1 MAKWDGAYT
10 WHKRPSAIGAPDRL
24 RVATCQIP
32 VGHDIAVNA
41 AQILSLIEAAAEAG
55 ADVAHFPECALSG
68 YGSANWPDWTG
79 FDWFGLQV
87 AVEAVQSA
95 ARRHRVWVATGC
107 VHRDDATQK
116 KFNSLYVFNRDGQL
130 AGRYDKRCCSTNDQ
144 RAFELGR
151 HQLILDIEGVSCGF
165 LICRDWSYPELW
177 RAYEGQVELVFH
189 SACADGQGRDKNETH
204 TIPPLMQAYGRQYVY
219 AVSSANSCRYSQD
232 YPSLWVE
239 RGGYMGG
246 QATRHEAGF
255 TMNALADDPEQDRFF
270 AAVLESRRAERIL
283 YQFED

>member
-1 MAKWDGAYT
+1 
-10 WHKRPSAIGAPDRL
+10 
-24 RVATCQIP
+24 
-32 VGHDIAVNA
+32 VGYDIAANT
-41 AQILSLIEAAAEAG
+41 AQILTLIEAAAEAG

-79 FDWFGLQV
+79 FDWAGLEA

-107 VHRDDATQK
+107 VHRDHATQK

-151 HQLILDIEGVSCGF
+151 HQLMLDIEGVSCGF

-255 TMNALADDPEQDRFF
+255 TINALADDPEQDRFF

>member
-32 VGHDIAVNA
+32 VGHDIAANA

-79 FDWFGLQV
+79 FDWTALQ
-87 AVEAVQSA
+87 AGVEAVQSA
-95 ARRHRVWVATGC
+95 ARHHRVWVATGC
-107 VHRDDATQK
+107 VHRDEATQK
-116 KFNSLYVFNRDGQL
+116 KYNSLYVFNRGGQL

-177 RAYEGQVELVFH
+177 RAYEGQAELVFH
-189 SACADGQGRDKNETH
+189 SACADGQSRDKNETH
-204 TIPPLMQAYGRQYVY
+204 TIPPLMQGYGRQYLY
-219 AVSSANSCRYSQD
+219 AVSSSNSCRHSQD

-255 TMNALADDPEQDRFF
+255 TLNALADDPEQDRFF